1 MTTTN
6 ADTPLLRVTGLGR
19 HYGGVKALTDVDLTL
34 APGEHAAVVGDN
46 GAGKSTFVR
55 MISGAER
62 PDAGVIH
69 FDGED
74 RSFRSPLDARGA
86 GIETV
91 YQDLCLA
98 DDLDVIDNL
107 FLGREMFRFRCGGLS
122 VLNRHAMKKRAR
134 ELLDEVG
141 VGIPSL
147 TEPIRGMSGGQR
159 QSVAIARAAGWGS
172 KLIILD
178 EPTAALGV
186 RETAGVEEIV
196 RGLKKSGTAVVLVS
210 HNLRQVFDLMDT
222 VFVFRRGRLVG
233 RREVASTTP
242 QEVVAMITGVSDAA
256 SVEYA

>member
-1 MTTTN
+1 MTSTN
-6 ADTPLLRVTGLGR
+6 TDTPLLHVSGLGK

-62 PDAGVIH
+62 PDAGTIH

-74 RSFRSPLDARGA
+74 RNFRSPLDARGT

-107 FLGREMFRFRCGGLS
+107 FLGRELFRFRLGGLS
-122 VLNRHAMKKRAR
+122 VLNRKAMKQRAR
-134 ELLDEVG
+134 DLLDEVG
-141 VGIPSL
+141 VGIPSM

-196 RGLKKSGTAVVLVS
+196 RGLKRSGTAVVLVS

>member
-1 MTTTN
+1 MTTTSDV
-6 ADTPLLRVTGLGR
+6 APLLQVTGLGKN
-19 HYGGVKALTDVDLTL
+19 YGGVKALADVDISI
-34 APGEHAAVVGDN
+34 APGEHIAVVGDN

-62 PDAGVIH
+62 PDAGTIH
-69 FDGED
+69 FDGAD
-74 RSFRSPLDARGA
+74 RSFRSPLDARSA

-98 DDLDVIDNL
+98 DDLDVVDNL
-107 FLGREMFRFRCGGLS
+107 FLGRELFRVRCAGLS
-122 VLNRHAMKKRAR
+122 ILNRKAMKNRAK

-147 TEPIRGMSGGQR
+147 NEPIRGMSGGQR

-196 RGLKKSGTAVVLVS
+196 RGLKKSGTGVVLVS

-242 QEVVAMITGVSDAA
+242 QEVVAMITGVNDVS